1 MLLCRTLP
9 QKEIQIIRFLVT
21 LERLHR
27 EPRHEVPSTVLLPYN
42 IDDDPGKVR
51 EIGEALILEVILS
64 EHTVEKLKHDYMES
78 DGCLAIK
85 NYIEHQ
91 LGYGNSVENWIS
103 MYGRFR
109 FMTAKVVQRPM

>member
-1 MLLCRTLP
+1 M
-9 QKEIQIIRFLVT
+9 IRFLVT
-21 LERLHR
+21 LERFHG
-27 EPRHEVPSTVLLPYN
+27 EPGPEFTSTVLLPYY
-42 IDDDPGKVR
+42 IDDDPGKVQ
-51 EIGEALILEVILS
+51 EIGKALILEVTLS

>member
-9 QKEIQIIRFLVT
+9 QKEIQMIRFLVT

-64 EHTVEKLKHDYMES
+64 EHTIEKLKHDYMQS
-78 DGCLAIK
+78 DGCVAIK

-91 LGYGNSVENWIS
+91 LGYGNSVQSWIS
-103 MYGRFR
+103 MYGKFV
-109 FMTAKVVQRPM
+109 TAKVVQRPM